1 MAHDEVDTREV
12 LEAATAADDF
22 DMTDEELAEAAQAMT
37 GFRHSTRWIF
47 ATMLFSAT
55 LSLIAAFV
63 LSYDAIK
70 LAEDPLTA
78 LSCNV
83 NAVISC
89 GTVGL
94 SWQASLFGFP
104 NAFLGLITE
113 PVVITIAVAGLAGVR
128 FPRWFMFTA
137 QVIYLAG
144 LAFAV
149 WLFSQSMW
157 VIGALCPWC
166 LLITISTSLVFL
178 TLLHYNVR
186 ENNLYLPA
194 TLQARVRGWFRADYD
209 LYAGIAWV
217 ALLFAAI
224 FIEHGSK
231 LFG

>member
-1 MAHDEVDTREV
+1 MAHDDKAGGLATVD
-12 LEAATAADDF
+12 DD
-22 DMTDEELAEAAQAMT
+22 DVDQIEEELVEAAQAMT

-55 LSLIAAFV
+55 VSLIAAFV
-63 LSYDAIK
+63 LSYDAVK
-70 LAEDPLTA
+70 LAADPTAA
-78 LSCNV
+78 LSCDF

-89 GTVGL
+89 GAVGL
-94 SWQASLFGFP
+94 SWQASVFGFP

-113 PVVITIAVAGLAGVR
+113 PVVMTIAVAGLAGVR

-137 QVIYLAG
+137 QVIYLLG
-144 LAFAV
+144 LAFAL

-186 ENNLYLPA
+186 ENNLYLSPA
-194 TLQARVRGWFRADYD
+194 AQARVRGWFRKDYD
-209 LYAGIAWV
+209 LYASIAWV
-217 ALLFAAI
+217 AFLFVLI
-224 FIEHGSK
+224 YLEHGSK
-231 LFG
+231 IFS

>member
-1 MAHDEVDTREV
+1 MM
-12 LEAATAADDF
+12 TAEPDDF
-22 DMTDEELAEAAQAMT
+22 DLMTDEELEQAAQAMP
-37 GFRHSTRWIF
+37 GFRHSTQWIF

-63 LSYDAIK
+63 LSYDAVK
-70 LAEDPLTA
+70 LAADPTTA
-78 LSCNV
+78 LSCDV

-128 FPRWFMFTA
+128 FPRWFMVTA
-137 QVIYLAG
+137 QAIYLLG
-144 LAFAV
+144 LIFAV

-166 LLITISTSLVFL
+166 LLVTISTSLVFL

-186 ENNLYLPA
+186 ENNLYLPPA
-194 TLQARVRGWFRADYD
+194 AQARVRGWFRKDYD

-217 ALLFAAI
+217 ALLLVLI
-224 FIEHGSK
+224 VTEHGSK
-231 LFG
+231 LFS